1 MSTSDLPSQKM
12 WQRWHPDNLLA
23 DADLPPLLMHSNS
36 ENDEADPEAML
47 QAELSRLRQQ
57 AEREGLERGK
67 AKGFEEGKQSGYE
80 EGKQLGLV
88 EGREAAQAE
97 MSTQL
102 EEMNARMRLLMSNMQ
117 SSLDNLDSVIPS
129 RLVQL
134 AFTAARSLF
143 GKGIVNDS
151 VNEMLQ
157 ERIQQLLHDEPLF
170 KENTQLWVSEEDFK
184 LIEAQFTNTLALRG
198 WTLSTDKNML
208 PGGCRITSDEA
219 EIDES
224 VETRWKML
232 CMMTREEHQ
241 R

>member
-1 MSTSDLPSQKM
+1 MSTSDLPSQKV
-12 WQRWHPDNLLA
+12 WQRWHPDNLLS
-23 DADLPPLLMHSNS
+23 DADLPPLSLHSNPES
-36 ENDEADPEAML
+36 GEADSEAML

-57 AEREGLERGK
+57 AERKGLEQGK
-67 AKGFEEGKQSGYE
+67 ARGFEEGKQSGYE
-80 EGKQLGLV
+80 EGKQLGLI
-88 EGREAAQAE
+88 EGREAAKAE
-97 MSTQL
+97 MSAKL
-102 EEMNARMRLLMSNMQ
+102 EEMNARMKLLMSNMQ
-117 SSLDNLDSVIPS
+117 GSLDNLDSVIPS

-134 AFTAARSLF
+134 AFSAARSLF

-157 ERIQQLLHDEPLF
+157 ERIHQLLHDEPLF

-184 LIEAQFTNTLALRG
+184 LVESKFANTLALRG
-198 WTLSTDKNML
+198 WVLSTDKNML

-232 CMMTREEHQ
+232 CMISREEHQ
-241 R
+241 